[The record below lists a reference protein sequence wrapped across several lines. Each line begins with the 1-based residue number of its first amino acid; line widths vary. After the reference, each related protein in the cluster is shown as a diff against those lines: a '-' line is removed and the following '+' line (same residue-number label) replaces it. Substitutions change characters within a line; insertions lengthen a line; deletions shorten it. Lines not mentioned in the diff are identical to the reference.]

1 MTKNEFEA
9 LLKIED
15 KYLMMCTVSRGTHTT
30 REALHAADV
39 VNARHD
45 VVMDGIPAK
54 TSSAAIQKTIARYYK
69 QNANHR

>member
-45 VVMDGIPAK
+45 VVMNGLAAK
-54 TSSAAIQKTIARYYK
+54 TPSAAIQKTIARYYK